1 MDYIWTPWRYQYM
14 KQAESNKLP
23 ECIFCDA
30 ANRKD
35 DHETLVAY
43 RGKKVFIILN
53 RYPYTSGHVM
63 IVPYA
68 HVGDLASADPEAL
81 AEMMHL
87 AQRVEGAFRANYKPD
102 GMNVGMNIG
111 RAGGAGVVGHIHL
124 HVLPALVRRFQFHDR
139 RRRNA
144 RASRRPQHDVHSS
157 SRISHVRPRRIPV
170 NLALTEDQQ
179 LLQKSVREF
188 AESEVKPLAR
198 ENDETGKFPRELFR
212 KAAELGLTG
221 VAIPESE
228 GGAGF
233 DHVSYT
239 IVIEEISRACA
250 STGVI
255 LSVQNSLYCD
265 PIHRLGT
272 VEQKQ
277 KFLLPFARG
286 EKIGCYALTE
296 PQAGSNAAALQTK
309 AVKQGDK
316 YIINGTK
323 AWITNGGA
331 ADAAI
336 VYVNTDPPKGEKGIT
351 ALIVEKGTPGF
362 KVGKEEKKLGI
373 NATACSELVF
383 TDCEVPES
391 NRIGS
396 EGEGYKVALSTLDGG
411 RIGIAAQAC
420 GIAQGAFEAAL
431 EYSKQRMAF
440 GHPISQ
446 FQAIQ
451 FMLADMSTELD
462 AARLLIRKAAWKQDT
477 GARFS
482 MDAAIAKLFASE
494 MSTRVTHKAI
504 QIHGG
509 NGYSREYPVERNYR
523 DARITEI
530 YEGTSEIQRLVI
542 SSWVLKQ

>member
-1 MDYIWTPWRYQYM
+1 
-14 KQAESNKLP
+14 
-23 ECIFCDA
+23 
-30 ANRKD
+30 
-35 DHETLVAY
+35 
-43 RGKKVFIILN
+43 
-53 RYPYTSGHVM
+53 
-63 IVPYA
+63 
-68 HVGDLASADPEAL
+68 
-81 AEMMHL
+81 
-87 AQRVEGAFRANYKPD
+87 
-102 GMNVGMNIG
+102 MN
-111 RAGGAGVVGHIHL
+111 L
-124 HVLPALVRRFQFHDR
+124 E
-139 RRRNA
+139 
-144 RASRRPQHDVHSS
+144 
-157 SRISHVRPRRIPV
+157 
-170 NLALTEDQQ
+170 LTEEQA
-179 LLQKSVREF
+179 LLQKTVREF
-188 AESEVKPLAR
+188 AESEVKPLAK
-198 ENDETGKFPRELFR
+198 ELDETGRFPRDTFK

-221 VAIPESE
+221 VALPEAE

-233 DHVSYT
+233 DHIAYS
-239 IVIEEISRACA
+239 IVIEEMSRCCA

-265 PIHRLGT
+265 PLHRFGT
-272 VEQKQ
+272 EEQKK

-286 EKIGCYALTE
+286 ERIGCYALTE

-309 AVKQGDK
+309 AVKKGDK
-316 YIINGTK
+316 YLINGTK

-336 VYVNTDPPKGEKGIT
+336 VYVNTDPAKGEKGIT
-351 ALIVEKGTPGF
+351 AIVVEKGTPGF

-373 NATACSELVF
+373 NATACCELIF
-383 TDCEVPES
+383 TDCEVS
-391 NRIGS
+391 VANRIGN

-411 RIGIAAQAC
+411 RIGIGAQAT

-431 EYSKQRMAF
+431 AWSQQRMAF

-451 FMLADMSTELD
+451 FMLADMSTEID
-462 AARLLIRKAAWKQDT
+462 AARLLVRKAAWKQDT

-494 MSTRVTHKAI
+494 MATRVTHKAI

-509 NGYSREYPVERNYR
+509 YGYSREYPVERAYR

-542 SSWVLKQ
+542 SSWVLKS

>member
-1 MDYIWTPWRYQYM
+1 
-14 KQAESNKLP
+14 
-23 ECIFCDA
+23 
-30 ANRKD
+30 
-35 DHETLVAY
+35 
-43 RGKKVFIILN
+43 
-53 RYPYTSGHVM
+53 
-63 IVPYA
+63 
-68 HVGDLASADPEAL
+68 
-81 AEMMHL
+81 
-87 AQRVEGAFRANYKPD
+87 
-102 GMNVGMNIG
+102 MN
-111 RAGGAGVVGHIHL
+111 L
-124 HVLPALVRRFQFHDR
+124 E
-139 RRRNA
+139 
-144 RASRRPQHDVHSS
+144 
-157 SRISHVRPRRIPV
+157 
-170 NLALTEDQQ
+170 LTEEQK
-179 LLQKSVREF
+179 LLQKTVREF
-188 AESEVKPLAR
+188 AESEVKPLAK
-198 ENDETGKFPRELFR
+198 EIDETGRFPRDTFK

-221 VAIPESE
+221 IAFPEAE

-233 DHVSYT
+233 DHIAYS
-239 IVIEEISRACA
+239 IVIEEISRCCA

-265 PIHRLGT
+265 PIHRFGT
-272 VEQKQ
+272 AEQKK

-286 EKIGCYALTE
+286 KKIGCYALTE

-309 AVKQGDK
+309 AIKKGDK
-316 YIINGTK
+316 YVVNGTK

-351 ALIVEKGTPGF
+351 ALVVEKGTPGF

-373 NATACSELVF
+373 NATACCELVF
-383 TDCEVPES
+383 TDCEVPAA
-391 NRIGS
+391 NRIGN

-411 RIGIAAQAC
+411 RIGIAAQAT
-420 GIAQGAFEAAL
+420 GIAQGAFDAAL
-431 EYSKQRMAF
+431 AWSQQRMAF

-451 FMLADMSTELD
+451 FMLADMSTEID
-462 AARLLIRKAAWKQDT
+462 AARLLVRKAAWRQDT

-494 MSTRVTHKAI
+494 MATRVTHKAI

-509 NGYSREYPVERNYR
+509 YGYSREYPVERAYR

-542 SSWVLKQ
+542 SSWVLKP